1 MQVSRSVSYLSHLV
15 IIQQMQR
22 AAVYDFARQLKTLR
36 KYATALE
43 SSFSGCTD
51 FEKTNGGC
59 VFAKSQHST
68 FNCMWQQKVLYNLVT
83 LVFDCTIF
91 FKASAK
97 SYGL

>member
-1 MQVSRSVSYLSHLV
+1 MQVSRSVSYLSHLI

-22 AAVYDFARQLKTLR
+22 AAVYDFARQLKTLHE
-36 KYATALE
+36 YATTLE

-59 VFAKSQHST
+59 VFAKSQHAI
-68 FNCMWQQKVLYNLVT
+68 FNCMWQQKVSYNLLI
-83 LVFDCTIF
+83 LVFACSIF

-97 SYGL
+97 SYGW